1 MNLRDNCR
9 AGAERLRNAGVP
21 EPDLDAWYLLE
32 YITKV
37 SRACYFADPDRQL
50 TEQQQKAYDTCI
62 RKRAQRIP
70 LQHITGVQ
78 EFMGLAFRVNEHV
91 LIPRQDTE
99 VLVEEALGLIK
110 GGRVPVI
117 DGEIKI
123 LDLCTGS
130 GCILISVLHYGG
142 KIPGIRMRGTG
153 GELSPQ
159 ALRTAEANAQQL
171 GIAAEFVKSDLFEN
185 LTGRYSMILSNP
197 PYIRSADIEE
207 LAPEVRLH
215 DPRMALD
222 GSEDG
227 LVFYRR
233 IIRESSGY
241 LEDGGVLM
249 FEIGWD
255 QASDVSELML
265 QHGFSDISVKKDLAG
280 LDRVVYGRYS
290 K

>member
-110 GGRVPVI
+110 GGRVPAV

-265 QHGFSDISVKKDLAG
+265 QHGFSDIAVKKDLAG

>member
-227 LVFYRR
+227 LTFYRR